1 MTCLQKWPMKS
12 LSSFLFALSLLA
24 AGCAAES
31 PALGGDEH
39 AGHDHGDD
47 DHGEDD
53 HAGHDHG
60 DEDHGDDDHA
70 GHDHGD
76 DDHAGHDHGDDDH
89 AGHDHANGE
98 HEEAHVDWCAEHALP
113 ESACT
118 ACNPGLIE
126 AFQTDGDWCEEH
138 GFPESVCPICRPQP
152 APAGASALG
161 TVHLTDSALAGTGI
175 RLQAAALGAVA
186 VQVDVPAEI
195 QFNPDQVAHVSSL
208 VSGQIQAVEVA
219 VGDSVAPDQ
228 PMIEL
233 NSVELGQARAELSRA
248 RSMLDVAE
256 QNRERQERLRAE
268 GISSERSYLE
278 AELAYEQAQAERDA
292 ASSRLRVFGV
302 RGGSGPSLTLQSP
315 IGGVVVERHA
325 TRGENVSPDETL
337 LVVADVSSV
346 WVIGRVYEQ
355 QIAGVTPGMRATL
368 TLSAYPGRE
377 WSGRVDFVGMAL
389 DEGTRTL
396 PIRVELQ
403 NPDGALRPG
412 LFGTLALSSDTTA
425 RSSALVPLDAVQDI
439 DGVPVVF
446 VEGDHAGEYVATRVA
461 LGPQDATRVEVED
474 GLTPGQRVV
483 VEGAFAL
490 KSELLR
496 GDLGDGCASH

>member
-1 MTCLQKWPMKS
+1 
-12 LSSFLFALSLLA
+12 
-24 AGCAAES
+24 
-31 PALGGDEH
+31 
-39 AGHDHGDD
+39 
-47 DHGEDD
+47 
-53 HAGHDHG
+53 
-60 DEDHGDDDHA
+60 
-70 GHDHGD
+70 
-76 DDHAGHDHGDDDH
+76 
-89 AGHDHANGE
+89 
-98 HEEAHVDWCAEHALP
+98 
-113 ESACT
+113 
-118 ACNPGLIE
+118 
-126 AFQTDGDWCEEH
+126 
-138 GFPESVCPICRPQP
+138 
-152 APAGASALG
+152 
-161 TVHLTDSALAGTGI
+161 
-175 RLQAAALGAVA
+175 